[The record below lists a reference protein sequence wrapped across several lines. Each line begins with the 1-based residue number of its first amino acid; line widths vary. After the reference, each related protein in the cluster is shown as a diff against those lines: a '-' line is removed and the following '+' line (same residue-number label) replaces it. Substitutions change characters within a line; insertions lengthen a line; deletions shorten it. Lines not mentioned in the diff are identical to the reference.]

1 MVHRA
6 LLGSMERFFGVLIEH
21 YAGAFPVWLSPKQV
35 TLIPIADRH
44 NDYAHEV
51 AARLKKAG
59 LRLTVDDGSDRMNA
73 KIRNAQKQKVPYM
86 LVIGDREM
94 EEGQVALRR
103 RSGESLPAMSVD
115 TFIELALREIDE
127 KV

>member
-1 MVHRA
+1 
-6 LLGSMERFFGVLIEH
+6 
-21 YAGAFPVWLSPKQV
+21 
-35 TLIPIADRH
+35 
-44 NDYAHEV
+44 
-51 AARLKKAG
+51 
-59 LRLTVDDGSDRMNA
+59 MNA

-103 RSGESLPAMSVD
+103 RSGESLPAMSVEA
-115 TFIELALREIDE
+115 FIELALREIDE

>member
-1 MVHRA
+1 
-6 LLGSMERFFGVLIEH
+6 
-21 YAGAFPVWLSPKQV
+21 
-35 TLIPIADRH
+35 
-44 NDYAHEV
+44 
-51 AARLKKAG
+51 
-59 LRLTVDDGSDRMNA
+59 
-73 KIRNAQKQKVPYM
+73 M

-115 TFIELALREIDE
+115 AFIELALREIDE